1 MACTNSHNESIKRRF
16 FAYVNLNPR
25 IADVKRL
32 RHFGFTLVEL
42 LVVIAII
49 GVLVA
54 LLLPAVQAARE
65 AARRTQCTN
74 HLKQIGVAV
83 HNYDST
89 HKAVPPAYL
98 WGAGHATWL
107 VLILP
112 YIEEGAL
119 YEQGDISRQ
128 YYGQP
133 DEVIRQQIPIYYCPS
148 RRSPPQLSV
157 SGDGRG
163 GIPHRPGALADY
175 AMGAGDGSGVDRW
188 WFTTPPG
195 GNGIARTTH
204 YYAVYPPSKHVF
216 VTPSGNL
223 FGSTPNM
230 TYTGWKHFRKF
241 KDVTDGL
248 SNTFLAG
255 EKYVHPE
262 HWGEAAWGDSS
273 FRNDDAGGVNVVFR
287 QAGPGF
293 PIVTSAQHDLI
304 PASTALASFGG
315 EHPGVCMFAMCD
327 GSVRGISPEINSV
340 TLGYLSNIGDGEVV
354 ELP

>member
-1 MACTNSHNESIKRRF
+1 MNPSSASTKRRSL
-16 FAYVNLNPR
+16 AGAR
-25 IADVKRL
+25 RKRQVAEVSCL
-32 RHFGFTLVEL
+32 RRLGFTLVEL

-54 LLLPAVQAARE
+54 LLLPAVQAARD
-65 AARRTQCTN
+65 AARRAQCIN

-83 HNYDST
+83 HNYHGT
-89 HKAVPPAYL
+89 NKAVPPAFL
-98 WGAGHATWL
+98 SGSGHATWL

-119 YEQGDISRQ
+119 YELGDISRQ

-175 AMGAGDGSGVDRW
+175 AMNAGDGSGVDRW
-188 WFTTPPG
+188 WNTDPPG
-195 GNGIARTTH
+195 GNGMARTTH
-204 YYAVYPPSKHVF
+204 YFNVYPPSAHIF
-216 VTPSGNL
+216 ITPSGKL

-230 TYTGWKHFRKF
+230 TYKGWKHFREF
-241 KDVTDGL
+241 KHVTDGL
-248 SNTFLAG
+248 SHTFLAG

-262 HWGEAAWGDSS
+262 HWGKSAWGDSS
-273 FRNDDAGGVNVVFR
+273 FRNDDAGAAAVVFR

-293 PIVTSAQHDLI
+293 PLVTAAQQYTI
-304 PASTALASFGG
+304 PPTTAAASFGG
-315 EHPGVCMFAMCD
+315 EHPGVCMFAMGD
-327 GSVRGISPEINSV
+327 GSVRGISVDVNSV
-340 TLGYLSNIGDGEVV
+340 TLGYLSNISDGEVV
-354 ELP
+354 EIP